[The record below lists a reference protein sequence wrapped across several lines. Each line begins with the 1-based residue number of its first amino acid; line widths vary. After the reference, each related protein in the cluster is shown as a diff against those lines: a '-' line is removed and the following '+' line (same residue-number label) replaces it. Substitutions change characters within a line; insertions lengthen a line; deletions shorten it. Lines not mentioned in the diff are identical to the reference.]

1 MIIYIVFYVIVILIF
16 KYQKKAYI
24 IIPSLLILFSLI
36 RPENVGSDFTG
47 YCRMIDENHYKID
60 LPSVIEWYALGDYS
74 SSDADSGVLR
84 EFGFSFLIC
93 FLKIFTQDSR
103 LIVSIVIFLTYFL
116 YIASIKIVF
125 KKDIESVNL
134 AVFIAFSIFILYASF
149 NTLRQGLSVSLA
161 MFGCV
166 LYLNKKT
173 LIGIIFCLLAAT
185 VHFTVVI
192 IFPIL
197 ILSPYFKI
205 KFKFSIILLLAACV
219 ISLLRIDVITSFI
232 KDYMDFGGRDV
243 QHGWNERKENYNAY
257 VNVIQFVFN
266 LYSIFV
272 YTIFHDG
279 YEKKT
284 KAYFN
289 LWYIGLLGY
298 ILLIPSPNVGRI
310 TEFLYIYMIISMPL
324 ALKKYRKDISATGK
338 SLYIAKYQYVMAY
351 CVLWQM
357 FYILRNFYGLQ
368 SAF

>member
-1 MIIYIVFYVIVILIF
+1 MIIYVIFYVIAFLIF

-24 IIPSLLILFSLI
+24 IIPALLVLFSFI
-36 RPENVGSDFTG
+36 RPENVGSDFAG

-60 LPSVIEWYALGDYS
+60 LQSVIEWYALGDYS
-74 SSDADSGVLR
+74 SSEADSWVLR

-103 LIVSIVIFLTYFL
+103 LIVSIVIFFTYFL

-125 KKDIESVNL
+125 KKDMESVNL

-185 VHFTVVI
+185 VHFTAVI
-192 IFPIL
+192 IFPII

-205 KFKFSIILLLAACV
+205 KFKLSIILLLAACMM
-219 ISLLRIDVITSFI
+219 SLLRIDVITSFF
-232 KDYMDFGGRDV
+232 KDYMDFGGRNV
-243 QHGWNERKENYNAY
+243 QHGWGEQKENFNVY
-257 VNVIQFVFN
+257 VNVIQFAFN

-272 YTIFHDG
+272 YTIFHDA

-310 TEFLYIYMIISMPL
+310 TEFLYIYMIIALPL
-324 ALKKYRKDISATGK
+324 AMKKNRKDISVVGHGI
-338 SLYIAKYQYVMAY
+338 YIAKYQYVMAY

-357 FYILRNFYGLQ
+357 FYIFRNFYGLQ
-368 SAF
+368 PAF